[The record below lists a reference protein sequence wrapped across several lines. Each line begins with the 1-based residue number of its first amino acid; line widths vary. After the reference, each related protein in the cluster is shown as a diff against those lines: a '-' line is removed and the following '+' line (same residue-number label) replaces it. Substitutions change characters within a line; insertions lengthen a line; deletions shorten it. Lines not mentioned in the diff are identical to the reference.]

1 LFGFWLI
8 VDGILNYIGP
18 LLFFWGFMKLF
29 IQGSLKFQ
37 ELTAKAARFLGD
49 LSVLATR
56 NVRRNPARSAAT
68 AFLIALIVGYG
79 VQVIGQ
85 LASEQDYTVRNV
97 YYQIGSD
104 VALYV
109 PYANDAPNILNVVMA
124 NVSGKV
130 RNATI
135 EYSFSAYSTSLGY
148 VKLKAVEPPSWLET
162 AYYENGWFSGSD
174 FATAFNRL
182 ATENNTIILERS
194 VAKPLELEIGENITL
209 NFGSL
214 TKKLKVV
221 GFFGPEPSEQQQ
233 PVMFPQAFMQYWS
246 FVSEK
251 LYEEISSQVS
261 ASAKIL
267 LKLKSDVDGK
277 DVAEDIRSLS
287 FDLDLNISYVES
299 FAEEWEEEQTNVM
312 TMGVLDVQRL
322 GIVFAVLAAS
332 VGTALVSAV
341 SMKERSREA
350 AIMSTKGLSYKQLII
365 VFLTENFALVA
376 FSVILGITVG
386 LIVVHGNICATNTS
400 ISSIIQRRL
409 IFPLDAALLLTSCI
423 TLIFTSTILPII
435 IMLRRYVTKLE
446 RMVRLR

>member
-1 LFGFWLI
+1 L
-8 VDGILNYIGP
+8 
-18 LLFFWGFMKLF
+18 
-29 IQGSLKFQ
+29 
-37 ELTAKAARFLGD
+37 
-49 LSVLATR
+49 
-56 NVRRNPARSAAT
+56 
-68 AFLIALIVGYG
+68 
-79 VQVIGQ
+79 
-85 LASEQDYTVRNV
+85 
-97 YYQIGSD
+97 
-104 VALYV
+104 
-109 PYANDAPNILNVVMA
+109 ANDAPNILNVIMA

-135 EYSFSAYSTSLGY
+135 EYSFSAYSTSFGGI
-148 VKLKAVEPPSWLET
+148 KLKAVEPPSWLET

-174 FATAFNRL
+174 VATAFNRL
-182 ATENNTIILERS
+182 ATENDIIVLERS
-194 VAKPLELEIGENITL
+194 VAEPFEIGENITL
-209 NFGSL
+209 SFGSL
-214 TKKLKVV
+214 TKKLEVV

-233 PVMFPQAFMQYWS
+233 PVMFQQVFMQYWS

-267 LKLKSDVDGK
+267 LNLNSDVDGK
-277 DVAEDIRSLS
+277 DVAEGIRDLS

-299 FAEEWEEEQTNVM
+299 FAEEWEEEQTNVI

-386 LIVVHGNICATNTS
+386 LIVVHGNICATNAS
-400 ISSIIQRRL
+400 ISSIIQHRL
-409 IFPLDAALLLTSCI
+409 VFPLDAALLLTSCI
-423 TLIFTSTILPII
+423 ALIFTSTILPII
-435 IMLRRYVTKLE
+435 IMLRRYMTKLE